1 MPRRILYIENGLG
14 FGGATRCLHG
24 LITGALQSGYE
35 PFVAIAYHDPQV
47 NALVDKLHR
56 TDLSSF
62 RRFGADSRPAHATSG
77 IWAQTGARLTGS
89 ATGWVNAVIRDR
101 PLRNYIQQL
110 LRAWRIDL
118 VHTNNGLLANR
129 AEIQAAAREQVP
141 LIAHQRGWEWPC
153 SRSRSLVRI
162 PARIVA
168 ISDAVREDLQKL
180 EPPPR
185 TVTRIHD
192 GIDVR
197 HYALRAGQR
206 AIARAQYGIPDD
218 RFVVGMIAAHLAWKG
233 HELFFRALRSVSQTH
248 DNLVALVVGTR
259 PTDAEAMNPS
269 PEQIARSLG
278 LTQRLVFVPHV
289 DDPADIYAACD
300 VIAHTSTNPEPL
312 GLVVL
317 EAMAA
322 GLPVVAPRAG
332 GPAETVI
339 DGETGLLFPMGDAD
353 ALASALRTL
362 ISDTPRRQRL
372 GSAACRRATECFDV
386 RNCRRQILDLYEE
399 VLPDRS
405 RSAAPTIACPF
416 EPSCS

>member
-24 LITGALQSGYE
+24 LITGALQHGYE

-47 NALVDKLHR
+47 NAIVDKLHR
-56 TDLSSF
+56 ADLSSF
-62 RRFGADSRPAHATSG
+62 RRLGADSRPARTASG
-77 IWAQTGARLTGS
+77 IWARTGARLTGS
-89 ATGWVNAVIRDR
+89 ATGWLNAVIRDR
-101 PLRNYIQQL
+101 PLRDYIQRL

-118 VHTNNGLLANR
+118 VHTNNSLLANR
-129 AEIQAAAREQVP
+129 AEIQAAGRERVP
-141 LIAHQRGWEWPC
+141 LVAHQRGWEWSC
-153 SRSRSLVRI
+153 SLSRSLVRI
-162 PARIVA
+162 PAKIVA
-168 ISDAVREDLQKL
+168 ISDAVRDDLQQL
-180 EPPPR
+180 APPR
-185 TVTRIHD
+185 ASVAHIYD

-197 HYALRAGQR
+197 HFALRAGQR
-206 AIARAQYGIPDD
+206 ATARAHYGIPDD
-218 RFVVGMIAAHLAWKG
+218 RLVVGLIAAHLAWKG
-233 HELFFRALRSVSQTH
+233 HDLFFRALKSVSQKH
-248 DNLVALVVGTR
+248 DNLVALVVGSR
-259 PTDAEAMNPS
+259 PTDAAPMNPS
-269 PEQIARSLG
+269 PEQIAQRLG
-278 LTQRLVFVPHV
+278 LTHRLVFVPHAE
-289 DDPADIYAACD
+289 DPADIYAACD
-300 VIAHTSTNPEPL
+300 LIAHTPTNPEPL

-353 ALASALRTL
+353 ALASALNTL
-362 ISDTPRRQRL
+362 ISDPPRRRRL
-372 GSAACRRATECFDV
+372 GVAACRRAAECFDV

-405 RSAAPTIACPF
+405 RSEAPTITCPF